1 MLPNYVHLLR
11 PKHWIKNLFV
21 FAALIFSLNLF
32 IIEKLNASLQTFFA
46 FCLASSFV
54 YIINDIIDIEQDRK
68 HPKKRNRPIAS
79 GKISIKNAITIS
91 IVCLILSMT
100 LAYFVNLT
108 TLIIITVYI
117 FVNIFYSIKI
127 KNVVILDVMFI
138 ALGFILRMIAGAT
151 AIEVNFSN
159 WILLT
164 TFCISLFL
172 GFGKRRG
179 EILLANNSTQKNT
192 RFVLKLYSIKFL
204 DYMIMSSITLTIIS
218 YALYTIDSEVI
229 KRFETD
235 KLIYTVPLVI
245 YGMFR
250 YLYVIYRSDSN
261 GDPTEVVL
269 KDKTIISVVLL
280 WTLLVI
286 GLIYGVKLIE

>member
-1 MLPNYVHLLR
+1 MLLNYIHLLR
-11 PKHWIKNLFV
+11 PKHWIKNIFV

-32 IIEKLNASLQTFFA
+32 NIIKLAASLQAFFA
-46 FCLASSFV
+46 FCLTSSFV

-68 HPKKRNRPIAS
+68 HPKKRNRPIPS
-79 GKISIKNAITIS
+79 GKISIKNATTIS
-91 IVCLILSMT
+91 IVCLITSIT
-100 LAYFVNLT
+100 LAYFVNLN
-108 TLIIITVYI
+108 TLIVILVYI

-151 AIEVNFSN
+151 AIGVSFSN

-179 EILLANNSTQKNT
+179 EILLTNNNTQNNA
-192 RFVLKLYSIKFL
+192 RFVLKLYSMQFL
-204 DYMIMSSITLTIIS
+204 DYMIMSSVTLTIIS
-218 YALYTIDSEVI
+218 YALYTIDSKVI
-229 KRFETD
+229 KRFGTD

-245 YGMFR
+245 YGIFR
-250 YLYVIYRSDSN
+250 YLYVIYRNDSD

-269 KDKTIISVVLL
+269 KDKSIISVVLL
-280 WTLLVI
+280 WILLVI
-286 GLIYGVKLIE
+286 GLIYGVKLI

>member
-1 MLPNYVHLLR
+1 MLFNYIHLLR

-32 IIEKLNASLQTFFA
+32 NIVKLIASLQAFFA

-54 YIINDIIDIEQDRK
+54 YIINDIIDIEQDRR
-68 HPKKRNRPIAS
+68 HPNKRNRPIAS
-79 GKISIKNAITIS
+79 GKISIRNAKIIGVICLIIS
-91 IVCLILSMT
+91 IT
-100 LAYFVNLT
+100 LAYFVNLS

-117 FVNIFYSIKI
+117 FVNIFYSMKI

-151 AIEVNFSN
+151 AIEVSFSN

-179 EILLANNSTQKNT
+179 EMLLANNNTQENT
-192 RFVLKLYSIKFL
+192 KFVLKLYSMQFL
-204 DYMIMSSITLTIIS
+204 DYMIISSVTLTIIS

-245 YGMFR
+245 YGIFR
-250 YLYVIYRSDSN
+250 YLYVIYRSENN

-269 KDKTIISVVLL
+269 KDKSIISVVLL
-280 WTLLVI
+280 WILLVI
-286 GLIYGVKLIE
+286 GLIYGAD

>member
-1 MLPNYVHLLR
+1 MLFNYIHLLR
-11 PKHWIKNLFV
+11 PKHWIKNSFV
-21 FAALIFSLNLF
+21 FAALIFSLNLLD
-32 IIEKLNASLQTFFA
+32 IIKLTASLQAFFA

-68 HPKKRNRPIAS
+68 HPKKRNRPIPS
-79 GKISIKNAITIS
+79 GKISIKNATTIS
-91 IVCLILSMT
+91 IVCLITSIT
-100 LAYFVNLT
+100 LAYFVNLN
-108 TLIIITVYI
+108 TLIVILVYI
-117 FVNIFYSIKI
+117 FVNIIYSIKI

-151 AIEVNFSN
+151 AIEVSFSN

-179 EILLANNSTQKNT
+179 EMLLTNNNTQKNS
-192 RFVLKLYSIKFL
+192 RFVLKLYSMQFL
-204 DYMIMSSITLTIIS
+204 DYMIMSSVTLTIIS

-229 KRFETD
+229 KRFGTD
-235 KLIYTVPLVI
+235 KLIFTVPLVI
-245 YGMFR
+245 YGIFR
-250 YLYVIYRSDSN
+250 YLYVIYRSDSD

-269 KDKTIISVVLL
+269 KDKSIISVVLL
-280 WTLLVI
+280 WILLVI
-286 GLIYGVKLIE
+286 GLIYGVKLF

>member
-1 MLPNYVHLLR
+1 MLLNYIHLLR

-32 IIEKLNASLQTFFA
+32 NTVKSIASLQAFFA

-79 GKISIKNAITIS
+79 GKISIKNAIIIS
-91 IVCLILSMT
+91 IICLITGIT
-100 LAYFVNLT
+100 LAYFINLN
-108 TLIIITVYI
+108 TLIVISVYI

-151 AIEVNFSN
+151 AIEVIFSN

-179 EILLANNSTQKNT
+179 EILLTSNNTQKNT
-192 RFVLKLYSIKFL
+192 RFVLKLYSTQFL
-204 DYMIMSSITLTIIS
+204 DYMIISSITLTIIS

-229 KRFETD
+229 KRFGTD

-245 YGMFR
+245 YGIFR
-250 YLYVIYRSDSN
+250 YLYVIYRSDSD

-269 KDKTIISVVLL
+269 KDKSIISVVLL
-280 WTLLVI
+280 WILLVI
-286 GLIYGVKLIE
+286 CLIYGARLF

>member
-91 IVCLILSMT
+91 IVCLIISMT

-192 RFVLKLYSIKFL
+192 RFVLKQYSMQFL
-204 DYMIMSSITLTIIS
+204 DFMILSSVTLTIIS
-218 YALYTIDSEVI
+218 YALYAIDSEVV
-229 KRFETD
+229 KRFGTD

-269 KDKTIISVVLL
+269 KDKSIISVVLL

-286 GLIYGVKLIE
+286 CLIYGVRLF

>member
-1 MLPNYVHLLR
+1 MLLNYIHLLR

-32 IIEKLNASLQTFFA
+32 YTVKLIASLQAFFA

-79 GKISIKNAITIS
+79 GKVSIKNATAIG
-91 IVCLILSMT
+91 IVCLTASMIS
-100 LAYFVNLT
+100 AYFINLN
-108 TLIIITVYI
+108 TLIIILVYI
-117 FVNIFYSIKI
+117 FINIFYSIKI

-138 ALGFILRMIAGAT
+138 ALGFILRIIAGAT
-151 AIEVNFSN
+151 AIEVSFSN
-159 WILLT
+159 WMLLT
-164 TFCISLFL
+164 TLCISLFL

-179 EILLANNSTQKNT
+179 EILLSNNNTQNDS
-192 RFVLKLYSIKFL
+192 RSVLKFYNTQFL

-229 KRFETD
+229 NRFGTD

-245 YGMFR
+245 YGIFR
-250 YLYVIYRSDSN
+250 YLYVIYRNDSN

-269 KDKTIISVVLL
+269 KDKSIISVVLL
-280 WTLLVI
+280 WILLVI
-286 GLIYGVKLIE
+286 GLIYSVKLI

>member
-1 MLPNYVHLLR
+1 MLINYIHLLR
-11 PKHWIKNLFV
+11 PKHWIKNIFV

-32 IIEKLNASLQTFFA
+32 NIVKLTASLQAFFA

-54 YIINDIIDIEQDRK
+54 YIINDIIDIEQDKK
-68 HPKKRNRPIAS
+68 HPKKRYRPIAS
-79 GKISIKNAITIS
+79 GKVSIKYATAIS
-91 IVCLILSMT
+91 IVCLIASMAS
-100 LAYFVNLT
+100 AYFINLN
-108 TLIIITVYI
+108 TLIVISVYI
-117 FVNIFYSIKI
+117 FINIFYSMKI

-151 AIEVNFSN
+151 AIEVSFSN

-179 EILLANNSTQKNT
+179 EILLANNNTQKNT
-192 RFVLKLYSIKFL
+192 RFVLKLYSTQFL
-204 DYMIMSSITLTIIS
+204 DYMIMSSVTLTIIS

-229 KRFETD
+229 KRFGTD

-245 YGMFR
+245 YGIFR

-269 KDKTIISVVLL
+269 KDKSIVSVVLL
-280 WTLLVI
+280 WILFVI
-286 GLIYGVKLIE
+286 GLIYGVKLI

>member
-1 MLPNYVHLLR
+1 MLINYIHLLR
-11 PKHWIKNLFV
+11 PKHWIKNIFV

-32 IIEKLNASLQTFFA
+32 NIVKLTASLQAFFA
-46 FCLASSFV
+46 FCFASSFV

-79 GKISIKNAITIS
+79 GKISIRNAVVIS
-91 IVCLILSMT
+91 SICLVTSIT
-100 LAYFVNLT
+100 LAYFINLN
-108 TLIIITVYI
+108 TLIIIIIYI
-117 FVNIFYSIKI
+117 FVNIIYSMKI

-151 AIEVNFSN
+151 AIEVSFSN

-164 TFCISLFL
+164 TLFISLFL

-179 EILLANNSTQKNT
+179 EILLSNNNTQKNS
-192 RFVLKLYSIKFL
+192 RFVLKLYSTQFL
-204 DYMIMSSITLTIIS
+204 DYMIISSVTLTIIS

-229 KRFETD
+229 KRFGTD

-245 YGMFR
+245 YGIFR
-250 YLYVIYRSDSN
+250 YLYVIYRSDSD

-269 KDKTIISVVLL
+269 KDKSIISVVLL
-280 WTLLVI
+280 WILLVI
-286 GLIYGVKLIE
+286 GLIYGIKLI

>member
-1 MLPNYVHLLR
+1 MLLNYIHLLR

-32 IIEKLNASLQTFFA
+32 NIVKSIASLQAFFA

-79 GKISIKNAITIS
+79 GKISIKNAIIIS
-91 IVCLILSMT
+91 IICLITGIT
-100 LAYFVNLT
+100 LAYFINLN
-108 TLIIITVYI
+108 TLIVISVYI
-117 FVNIFYSIKI
+117 FVNIFYSMKI

-151 AIEVNFSN
+151 AIEVSFSN

-179 EILLANNSTQKNT
+179 EILLTNNNTQKNT
-192 RFVLKLYSIKFL
+192 RFVLKLYSKQFL
-204 DYMIMSSITLTIIS
+204 DYMITSSITLTIIS

-229 KRFETD
+229 KKFGTD

-245 YGMFR
+245 YGIFR
-250 YLYVIYRSDSN
+250 YLYVVYKSDSD

-269 KDKTIISVVLL
+269 KDKSIISVVLL
-280 WTLLVI
+280 WILLVI
-286 GLIYGVKLIE
+286 GLIYGTRLF

>member
-1 MLPNYVHLLR
+1 MLFNYIHLLR

-32 IIEKLNASLQTFFA
+32 NIVKLIASLQAFFA

-79 GKISIKNAITIS
+79 GKISVKNAIIIS
-91 IVCLILSMT
+91 IICLIASII
-100 LAYFVNLT
+100 LAFFVNLN
-108 TLIIITVYI
+108 TLIIISVYI
-117 FVNIFYSIKI
+117 FINIFYSIKI

-151 AIEVNFSN
+151 AIEVSFSN

-179 EILLANNSTQKNT
+179 EILLVNNNTQNNT
-192 RFVLKLYSIKFL
+192 RFVLKLYSAQFL
-204 DYMIMSSITLTIIS
+204 DYMIMSSVTLTIIS
-218 YALYTIDSEVI
+218 YALYTIDLEVI
-229 KRFETD
+229 KRFGTD
-235 KLIYTVPLVI
+235 NI
-245 YGMFR
+245 
-250 YLYVIYRSDSN
+250 
-261 GDPTEVVL
+261 
-269 KDKTIISVVLL
+269 
-280 WTLLVI
+280 
-286 GLIYGVKLIE
+286 

>member
-1 MLPNYVHLLR
+1 MLSNYIYLLR

-32 IIEKLNASLQTFFA
+32 NIVKLIASLKAFFA

-54 YIINDIIDIEQDRK
+54 YIINDIIDIDQDRK
-68 HPKKRNRPIAS
+68 HPQKRNRPIAS
-79 GKISIKNAITIS
+79 GKISIKNAIIIS
-91 IVCLILSMT
+91 IICFITSIT
-100 LAYFVNLT
+100 LAYFINLN
-108 TLIIITVYI
+108 TLIIISVYI
-117 FVNIFYSIKI
+117 LINIFYSIKI
-127 KNVVILDVMFI
+127 KNIVILDVMFI

-151 AIEVNFSN
+151 AIEVSFSN

-179 EILLANNSTQKNT
+179 EMVLANTNEQQNT
-192 RFVLKLYSIKFL
+192 RFVLTHYNKQIL
-204 DYMIMSSITLTIIS
+204 DYMMISSVTLTIIS
-218 YALYTIDSEVI
+218 YALYAIDSEVI
-229 KRFETD
+229 KRFGTD

-245 YGMFR
+245 FGIFR

-269 KDKTIISVVLL
+269 KDKSIISVVLL
-280 WTLLVI
+280 WITLVI
-286 GLIYGVKLIE
+286 GLIYGSKLF

>member
-1 MLPNYVHLLR
+1 MLFNYIHLLR

-32 IIEKLNASLQTFFA
+32 NIVKLIASLQAFFS

-68 HPKKRNRPIAS
+68 HPKKRNRPITS
-79 GKISIKNAITIS
+79 GRISIKNAIIIS
-91 IVCLILSMT
+91 ILCLIAST
-100 LAYFVNLT
+100 ILAYFVNLN
-108 TLIIITVYI
+108 TLIIISVYI
-117 FVNIFYSIKI
+117 FVNIFYSMKI

-138 ALGFILRMIAGAT
+138 SLGFILRMVAGAT
-151 AIEVNFSN
+151 AIEVSFSN

-179 EILLANNSTQKNT
+179 ELVLVNNNTKKNT
-192 RFVLKLYSIKFL
+192 RLVLELYSMQFL
-204 DYMIMSSITLTIIS
+204 DYMIISSITLTIIS

-229 KRFETD
+229 KRFGTD

-245 YGMFR
+245 YGIFR

-269 KDKTIISVVLL
+269 KDKSIISVVLL
-280 WTLLVI
+280 WILLVI
-286 GLIYGVKLIE
+286 GLIYGVKLI

>member
-1 MLPNYVHLLR
+1 MLINYIHLLR
-11 PKHWIKNLFV
+11 PKHWIKNIFI

-32 IIEKLNASLQTFFA
+32 NKVKLIASLQSFFA

-79 GKISIKNAITIS
+79 GKISIKNAIIIS
-91 IVCLILSMT
+91 IVCLITSIIS
-100 LAYFVNLT
+100 AYFINLN
-108 TLIIITVYI
+108 TLIIIIIYI
-117 FVNIFYSIKI
+117 FVNIFYSMKI

-138 ALGFILRMIAGAT
+138 ALGFILRMIAGST
-151 AIEVNFSN
+151 AIEVSFSN

-179 EILLANNSTQKNT
+179 EILLQNNNTQKNT
-192 RFVLKLYSIKFL
+192 RFVLKLYSTQFL
-204 DYMIMSSITLTIIS
+204 DYMIISSVTLTIIS
-218 YALYTIDSEVI
+218 YALYTIDLEVI
-229 KRFETD
+229 KRFGTD

-245 YGMFR
+245 YGIFR
-250 YLYVIYRSDSN
+250 YLYVIYKSDSN

-269 KDKTIISVVLL
+269 KDKSIISVVLL
-280 WTLLVI
+280 WILLVI
-286 GLIYGVKLIE
+286 CLIYGVRLF

>member
-1 MLPNYVHLLR
+1 MLLNYIHLLR

-32 IIEKLNASLQTFFA
+32 NIVKSIASLQAFFA

-79 GKISIKNAITIS
+79 GKISIKNAAIIS
-91 IVCLILSMT
+91 IICLITSMT
-100 LAYFVNLT
+100 LAYFINLN
-108 TLIIITVYI
+108 TLIVITVYV

-138 ALGFILRMIAGAT
+138 SLGFILRMIAGAT
-151 AIEVNFSN
+151 AIEVGFSN

-164 TFCISLFL
+164 TLCISLFL

-179 EILLANNSTQKNT
+179 EMLLANNNTQKNT
-192 RFVLKLYSIKFL
+192 RFVLKLYSTQFL

-229 KRFETD
+229 KRFGTD

-245 YGMFR
+245 YGIFR
-250 YLYVIYRSDSN
+250 YLYVIFRSDSD
-261 GDPTEVVL
+261 GDPTEVIL
-269 KDKTIISVVLL
+269 KDKSIISVVLL
-280 WTLLVI
+280 WILLII
-286 GLIYGVKLIE
+286 GLIYGVKLI

>member
-1 MLPNYVHLLR
+1 MLLIYIHLLR

-32 IIEKLNASLQTFFA
+32 NIIKLTASLQAFFA
-46 FCLASSFV
+46 FCLASSFA
-54 YIINDIIDIEQDRK
+54 YIINDIIDIEQDRE

-79 GKISIKNAITIS
+79 GKISIKNAAIIS
-91 IVCLILSMT
+91 IICLITSMT
-100 LAYFVNLT
+100 LAYFINLN
-108 TLIIITVYI
+108 TLIIIIIYV

-151 AIEVNFSN
+151 AIEVSFSN

-164 TFCISLFL
+164 TLYISLFL

-179 EILLANNSTQKNT
+179 EILLVNNTKQKHT
-192 RFVLKLYSIKFL
+192 RSVLKLYSMQFL
-204 DYMIMSSITLTIIS
+204 DYMIMSSVTLTIIS

-229 KRFETD
+229 KRFGTD
-235 KLIYTVPLVI
+235 KLIYTVPIVI

-269 KDKTIISVVLL
+269 KDKLIISVVLL
-280 WTLLVI
+280 WILLVI
-286 GLIYGVKLIE
+286 GLIYGVKLI

>member
-1 MLPNYVHLLR
+1 MLINYIHLLR
-11 PKHWIKNLFV
+11 PKHWIKNIFI

-32 IIEKLNASLQTFFA
+32 NIVKLIASLQSFFA

-54 YIINDIIDIEQDRK
+54 YIINDIIDIKQDRK

-79 GKISIKNAITIS
+79 GKISIKNAIIIS
-91 IVCLILSMT
+91 IVCLIISMAF
-100 LAYFVNLT
+100 AYFVNLN
-108 TLIIITVYI
+108 TLIIILVYI
-117 FVNIFYSIKI
+117 FVNIIYSIKI

-151 AIEVNFSN
+151 AIEVSFSN

-179 EILLANNSTQKNT
+179 EILLQNNNTQKNT
-192 RFVLKLYSIKFL
+192 RFVLKLYSTQFL
-204 DYMIMSSITLTIIS
+204 DYMIISSVTLTIIS
-218 YALYTIDSEVI
+218 YALYTIDLEVI
-229 KRFETD
+229 KRFGTD

-245 YGMFR
+245 YGIFR
-250 YLYVIYRSDSN
+250 YLYVIYKSDSN

-269 KDKTIISVVLL
+269 KDKSIISVVLL
-280 WTLLVI
+280 WILLVI
-286 GLIYGVKLIE
+286 CLIYGVRLF

>member
-1 MLPNYVHLLR
+1 MLFNYIHLLR

-32 IIEKLNASLQTFFA
+32 NIVKSINSLKSFFA

-54 YIINDIIDIEQDRK
+54 YIINDIIDIEQDKK
-68 HPKKRNRPIAS
+68 HQKKRYRPIAS
-79 GKISIKNAITIS
+79 GKIPIKNAITIS
-91 IVCLILSMT
+91 IICLIISMT
-100 LAYFVNLT
+100 LAYFINLN

-151 AIEVNFSN
+151 AIEVSFSN

-179 EILLANNSTQKNT
+179 EILLENNNTQNT

-204 DYMIMSSITLTIIS
+204 DYIIMSSVTLTIIS

-229 KRFETD
+229 KRLGTD

-245 YGMFR
+245 YGIFR
-250 YLYVIYRSDSN
+250 YLYVIYKSDSN
-261 GDPTEVVL
+261 EDPTEVVL
-269 KDKTIISVVLL
+269 KDKSIISAVLL
-280 WTLLVI
+280 WILLVI
-286 GLIYGVKLIE
+286 GLIYGVKLI

>member
-1 MLPNYVHLLR
+1 MLLNYIHLLR

-32 IIEKLNASLQTFFA
+32 NIVKLIASLQAFFA

-68 HPKKRNRPIAS
+68 HPEKRNRPIAS
-79 GKISIKNAITIS
+79 GKTSIKNATAIS
-91 IVCLILSMT
+91 IVCLISSMI
-100 LAYFVNLT
+100 LAYFINLN

-117 FVNIFYSIKI
+117 FINIIYSIKI

-138 ALGFILRMIAGAT
+138 ALGFILRIIAGAT
-151 AIEVNFSN
+151 AIGVSFSN

-179 EILLANNSTQKNT
+179 EILLQNNNTQNNT
-192 RFVLKLYSIKFL
+192 RFVLKLYSMQFL
-204 DYMIMSSITLTIIS
+204 DYMILSSVTLTIIS
-218 YALYTIDSEVI
+218 YALYTIDQEVI
-229 KRFETD
+229 KRFGTD

-245 YGMFR
+245 YGIFR
-250 YLYVIYRSDSN
+250 YLYVIYRSVSD

-269 KDKTIISVVLL
+269 KDKSIISVVLL
-280 WTLLVI
+280 WILLVI
-286 GLIYGVKLIE
+286 GLIYGVKLI

>member
-1 MLPNYVHLLR
+1 MLLNYIHLLR

-32 IIEKLNASLQTFFA
+32 NIVKLTASLQAFFA

-79 GKISIKNAITIS
+79 GKISIKNAIIIS
-91 IVCLILSMT
+91 IICLITSIT
-100 LAYFVNLT
+100 LAYFINLN

-117 FVNIFYSIKI
+117 LVNIFYSMKI
-127 KNVVILDVMFI
+127 KNVVILDVMSI

-151 AIEVNFSN
+151 AINISFSN

-164 TFCISLFL
+164 TLFISLFL

-179 EILLANNSTQKNT
+179 EILLTNNNTQKNT
-192 RFVLKLYSIKFL
+192 RLVIELYSMQFL
-204 DYMIMSSITLTIIS
+204 DYMIISSVTLTIIS
-218 YALYTIDSEVI
+218 YALYTIDSEVM
-229 KRFETD
+229 KRFGTD

-245 YGMFR
+245 YGIFR
-250 YLYVIYRSDSN
+250 YLYVIYRSDSD

-269 KDKTIISVVLL
+269 KDKSIISVVLL
-280 WTLLVI
+280 WILLVI
-286 GLIYGVKLIE
+286 GLIYGVELI

>member
-1 MLPNYVHLLR
+1 MLLNYIHLLR

-32 IIEKLNASLQTFFA
+32 NIIKLTASLQAFFA

-68 HPKKRNRPIAS
+68 HPEKRNRPIAS
-79 GKISIKNAITIS
+79 GKTSIKNAITIS
-91 IVCLILSMT
+91 IVCLISSMI
-100 LAYFVNLT
+100 LAYFINLN

-117 FVNIFYSIKI
+117 FINIIYSIKI

-151 AIEVNFSN
+151 AIGVSFSN
-159 WILLT
+159 WIFLT

-179 EILLANNSTQKNT
+179 EILLTNNNTQNNA
-192 RFVLKLYSIKFL
+192 RIVLKLYSMQFL
-204 DYMIMSSITLTIIS
+204 DYMILSSVTLTIIS

-229 KRFETD
+229 KRFGTD

-245 YGMFR
+245 YGIFR
-250 YLYVIYRSDSN
+250 YLYVIYRSDSD

-269 KDKTIISVVLL
+269 KDKSIISVVLL

-286 GLIYGVKLIE
+286 CLIYRAKLF

>member
-1 MLPNYVHLLR
+1 MLLNYIHLLR
-11 PKHWIKNLFV
+11 PKHWIKNLFI

-32 IIEKLNASLQTFFA
+32 NIVKLTASLQAFFA

-79 GKISIKNAITIS
+79 GKISIRNAKKIGVI
-91 IVCLILSMT
+91 CLITSIT
-100 LAYFVNLT
+100 LAYFINLN
-108 TLIIITVYI
+108 TLIIIIVYI
-117 FVNIFYSIKI
+117 FVNIFYSMKI

-151 AIEVNFSN
+151 AIEVSFSN

-179 EILLANNSTQKNT
+179 EILLANNNTQKHT
-192 RFVLKLYSIKFL
+192 RSVLKLYSMQFL
-204 DYMIMSSITLTIIS
+204 DYMILSSVTLTIIS

-229 KRFETD
+229 KRFGTD

-245 YGMFR
+245 YGIFR
-250 YLYVIYRSDSN
+250 YLYVIYRSDSD

-269 KDKTIISVVLL
+269 KDKSIISVVSL
-280 WTLLVI
+280 WILLVI
-286 GLIYGVKLIE
+286 GLIYGVKLI

>member
-1 MLPNYVHLLR
+1 MLFNYIHSLR

-32 IIEKLNASLQTFFA
+32 NIVKLMASLQAFFA

-79 GKISIKNAITIS
+79 GKISIKNAIIIS
-91 IVCLILSMT
+91 IICLITSVT
-100 LAYFVNLT
+100 LAYFININ
-108 TLIIITVYI
+108 TLIVITVYI

-151 AIEVNFSN
+151 AIEVSFSN

-172 GFGKRRG
+172 GFGKRRA
-179 EILLANNSTQKNT
+179 EMLLANNNTQKNT
-192 RFVLKLYSIKFL
+192 RFVLKLYSVQFL
-204 DYMIMSSITLTIIS
+204 DYMILSSVTLTIIS

-229 KRFETD
+229 KRFGTD
-235 KLIYTVPLVI
+235 KLIYTVPLAI
-245 YGMFR
+245 YGIFR
-250 YLYVIYRSDSN
+250 YLYVIYRSDRD

-269 KDKTIISVVLL
+269 KDKSIISVVLL
-280 WTLLVI
+280 WILLVI
-286 GLIYGVKLIE
+286 GLIYGVKLV

>member
-1 MLPNYVHLLR
+1 MLINYIHLLR
-11 PKHWIKNLFV
+11 PKHWIKNIFI

-32 IIEKLNASLQTFFA
+32 NIVKLIASLQSFFA

-79 GKISIKNAITIS
+79 GKISIKNAIIIS
-91 IVCLILSMT
+91 IVCLIISMAF
-100 LAYFVNLT
+100 AYFVNLN
-108 TLIIITVYI
+108 TLIIILVYI

-138 ALGFILRMIAGAT
+138 ALGFILRMIAGST
-151 AIEVNFSN
+151 AIEVSFSN

-179 EILLANNSTQKNT
+179 EIL
-192 RFVLKLYSIKFL
+192 
-204 DYMIMSSITLTIIS
+204 
-218 YALYTIDSEVI
+218 
-229 KRFETD
+229 
-235 KLIYTVPLVI
+235 
-245 YGMFR
+245 
-250 YLYVIYRSDSN
+250 
-261 GDPTEVVL
+261 
-269 KDKTIISVVLL
+269 
-280 WTLLVI
+280 
-286 GLIYGVKLIE
+286 